1 MANEFGSTIQGGDF
15 KPQLASM
22 YDQPGMT
29 TDEIRRRMIQQRKL
43 PLEALKKGESVQFQG
58 VSGPA
63 EQPFESDE
71 ADIANFMIEFEKKR
85 RKERE
90 GRSPQSV
97 TSDQLAS
104 VLDVPGVPESMSP
117 MIGSELESFGVL
129 QSDMAPDLGPL
140 EPKAI
145 IEGAAKVPL
154 RPGVSPDVMEE
165 ISAPVPQRF
174 GPKTRPIPA
183 KEPAQMPSETPVE
196 TNIYGGGEMGAS
208 DIIPESEIVGPP
220 VPPMDMRTD
229 FEVDEDIAKQI
240 AAAFEDPDEKDR
252 MEQRA
257 TAGSMDDLVSLAV
270 LGLGPAVVGQL
281 FGGEYGGIIGAD
293 LGMKNLETRQKQQFE
308 LEKQQRELASKKATG
323 TRDLAEKMALAG
335 YKEALGR
342 KTAEVGD
349 IRKSVLK
356 RDEKRFDQGFDRMMQ
371 DIRLSHAE
379 KMENIREGARIKTMN
394 IDSIGKLNQELR
406 KNKTRDLFKVNADL
420 VNALSKRIKQVGG
433 INKYITG
440 EGLNKGVSDF
450 DLVFGYI
457 KGIDNSVV
465 REGEFYTL
473 EESADGSLNRI
484 IRAWNRNVDPETGRL
499 PPGARLEILQLIQN
513 RANVTRDAYE
523 AYRNELVQDAKRRG
537 LDTSMVVS
545 APIRM
550 DMYTL
555 PESLPGTKTKGRVE
569 TAGEKARMRLEGSY
583 RK

>member
-183 KEPAQMPSETPVE
+183 KEPSQGPSETPVD
-196 TNIYGGGEMGAS
+196 TNIYGGGETVPS

-257 TAGSMDDLVSLAV
+257 TAGS
-270 LGLGPAVVGQL
+270 L
-281 FGGEYGGIIGAD
+281 FGGEYGGLIGAD
-293 LGMKNLETRQKQQFE
+293 IGLKNLETRQKQQFE
-308 LEKQQRELASKKATG
+308 LEKQKRTLEAQKAKSQT
-323 TRDLAEKMALAG
+323 DVANQMMLAG
-335 YKEALGR
+335 YKEGLSSETKRQQDLRKAQEAQKERALREDIAGKKLTTQR
-342 KTAEVGD
+342 DLAREKMDWDKRRAKITDRRSLVKDYAGNKITQQSAVVRMSWNKTAQAIND
-349 IRKSVLK
+349 
-356 RDEKRFDQGFDRMMQ
+356 
-371 DIRLSHAE
+371 A
-379 KMENIREGARIKTMN
+379 
-394 IDSIGKLNQELR
+394 
-406 KNKTRDLFKVNADL
+406 
-420 VNALSKRIKQVGG
+420 GG
-433 INKYITG
+433 
-440 EGLNKGVSDF
+440 
-450 DLVFGYI
+450 
-457 KGIDNSVV
+457 
-465 REGEFYTL
+465 L
-473 EESADGSLNRI
+473 EAYADGSLSKVKGISDVALINSFVRSI
-484 IRAWNRNVDPETGRL
+484 DPGSVVRPSEVEMSISGLSELKKLSLLVQRQSDPKTGL
-499 PPGARLEILQLIQN
+499 LSKEARLEFVAAMKSIVRGQDLSQSGITKNYLDRAKELGVDSKYIN
-513 RANVTRDAYE
+513 RE
-523 AYRNELVQDAKRRG
+523 
-537 LDTSMVVS
+537 
-545 APIRM
+545 
-550 DMYTL
+550 
-555 PESLPGTKTKGRVE
+555 LPGIIEIKKTKKSGGASGADA
-569 TAGEKARMRLEGSY
+569 AGKKFLKKKPMDVY